1 MERIRKEENRHAL
14 SVVRQL
20 STIAGT
26 RDRVDPAMNPTT
38 ATNNLPG
45 VLAFIL
51 LLATVLA
58 LLVSFALLRLYRRA
72 VLRSMRARTRPRADE
87 PAPPDTST
95 ASGQPARTE
104 PDLVV
109 LDRDST
115 VATGAPAETLYS
127 AALYAPWRAAAIYA
141 GAGFSYALV
150 MTVAS
155 IASMK
160 LEFNVI
166 LFATLSW
173 IYAWPVV
180 LTVNLVAAAT
190 RRAKLAIASVYFLV
204 FALLGTVAIA
214 RSPALDWGQLA
225 FLWIILELPSTVLLL
240 AFLNRRIRAVGP
252 LVLVFMILA
261 VVGSQLVLS
270 IAGSNM
276 GLLRSIAGLGVA
288 LGLNATGTFIALI
301 VLGIAV
307 FGPIGWLTLRWIG
320 NRYEQQKISDQSITL
335 DAIWLLFGIVES
347 IVLFSGGVAFILSG
361 LLAFVVYKV
370 VASAGL
376 SLLGRKESSATR
388 KSPGLLLLRVFSLG
402 RRSERLFD
410 ALATHWR
417 HVGNIRLIA
426 GPDLATT
433 TVEPHEFLDF
443 LTGKLARRFIDGP
456 QTLGLRISEMD
467 LEPDRDGRF
476 RVSDFFCYED
486 TWQMVLSRLVG
497 ESDAVLMDLR
507 GFSSQNRG
515 VTFEINELIN
525 VVPLGRVVFV
535 IDDTTDER
543 FLRQTVQES
552 WERMRPTSPNRSST
566 PAQLR
571 LFRYTGSRGGEL
583 RQLLHTLCGAAG
595 VATSAAA
602 RV

>member
-1 MERIRKEENRHAL
+1 M
-14 SVVRQL
+14 QL
-20 STIAGT
+20 SIIVGT
-26 RDRVDPAMNPTT
+26 RDRVDPAMNP
-38 ATNNLPG
+38 ATDSAANNLPA

-51 LLATVLA
+51 LLATALA

-72 VLRSMRARTRPRADE
+72 VLRSMRARTRLRADE
-87 PAPPDTST
+87 PAPPDTSA

-104 PDLVV
+104 PDPVV
-109 LDRDST
+109 PDRDST
-115 VATGAPAETLYS
+115 VTTGAPAETLYS
-127 AALYAPWRAAAIYA
+127 AAFYAPWRAAAIYA

-150 MTVAS
+150 LTVAS
-155 IASMK
+155 IASTK
-160 LEFNVI
+160 LEFNVV
-166 LFATLSW
+166 LFATLCW

-180 LTVNLVAAAT
+180 LTVNLVAATT
-190 RRAKLAIASVYFLV
+190 RRAKLATALVYFLV
-204 FALLGTVAIA
+204 FALLGTAAIA
-214 RSPALDWGQLA
+214 KSPALDWGQLA
-225 FLWIILELPSTVLLL
+225 LLWIILELPPTVLLL

-261 VVGSQLVLS
+261 VTGAQLVLS

-276 GLLRSIAGLGVA
+276 GLLRSIASLGVA

-301 VLGIAV
+301 VLGIVV
-307 FGPIGWLTLRWIG
+307 FGPAGWLTLRWIG

-347 IVLFSGGVAFILSG
+347 IVLFSGGASFLLSG
-361 LLAFVVYKV
+361 PLAFVVYKV
-370 VASAGL
+370 VSRAGF
-376 SLLGRKESSATR
+376 SLLGREAGPGRESPR
-388 KSPGLLLLRVFSLG
+388 LLLLRVFSLG
-402 RRSERLFD
+402 RRSEQLFD

-417 HVGNIRLIA
+417 HVGSIQLIA

-443 LTGKLARRFIDGP
+443 LARKLARRFIDGP
-456 QTLGLRISEMD
+456 QTLELRLSEMD

-486 TWQMVLSRLVG
+486 SWQMVLSRLVD

-507 GFSSQNRG
+507 GFSPQNEG

-525 VVPLGRVVFV
+525 VVPLERVVFV
-535 IDDTTDER
+535 IDDTTDEQ

-552 WERMRPTSPNRSST
+552 WEKMRPDSPNRSST

-571 LFRYTGSRGGEL
+571 LFRYTGSRGGD
-583 RQLLHTLCGAAG
+583 LLHLLRALCGAAR
-595 VATSAAA
+595 AAAPAAA